1 MKIVITDYKDSMMPV
16 HDYEKEILIN
26 GLAECEVVIYEYT
39 DNKREEFFDIIKDA
53 DAILTAFV
61 QIDKEAMEHAPGL
74 KVISMNAT
82 GYDNVDLE
90 EANKRGIG
98 VCPVGEYCTI
108 DVAEFTITMM
118 LSLVKNLKIYS
129 NDVDLEHNWRYEIGE
144 ANKRIEDMTVG
155 IFGFGK
161 IGTAVGKRAKALGMT
176 VLACD
181 PFIPEGS
188 GEAFGIELVTPE
200 KIYQEA
206 DIVLNHMNLNK
217 TNYGYFS
224 LENFRLMEKK
234 PYFINMGRGAC
245 VVESD
250 LIIALENDYLKGA
263 GLDVLADETPD
274 LEKHPLV
281 GRGNVIITPHAAFYT
296 EASITE
302 LQRISTE
309 NIVHYLLGEK
319 DKVFRL
325 VSDQ

>member
-1 MKIVITDYKDSMMPV
+1 MKIVIADYKDSMMPV

-39 DNKREEFFDIIKDA
+39 DEKREEFFDIIKDA
-53 DAILTAFV
+53 DAILTAFI
-61 QIDKEAMEHAPGL
+61 QIDKEAMERAENL

-108 DVAEFTITMM
+108 DVAEFTISMM
-118 LSLVKNLKIYS
+118 LSLVKNLKTYINYI
-129 NDVDLEHNWRYEIGE
+129 DLEHNWRYEIGT

-161 IGTAVGKRAKALGMT
+161 IGKAVGQRAKALGMK
-176 VLACD
+176 VIACD
-181 PFIPEGS
+181 PFIPEDS
-188 GEAFGIELVTPE
+188 GEIFDIELVNPE
-200 KIYQEA
+200 QIYKEA
-206 DIVLNHMNLNK
+206 DVVLNHMNLNK
-217 TNYGYFS
+217 TNYEYFN

-250 LIIALENDYLKGA
+250 LIIALENQYLSGA
-263 GLDVLADETPD
+263 GLDVLVDETPD

-281 GRGNVIITPHAAFYT
+281 GRSNVIITPHAAFYT

-325 VSDQ
+325 VSNQ

>member
-1 MKIVITDYKDSMMPV
+1 MKVVIADYKDSMMPV

-26 GLAECEVVIYEYT
+26 GLAECEVVIYEYK

-53 DAILTAFV
+53 DAILTAYIK
-61 QIDKEAMEHAPGL
+61 IDKEAMEHAPKL

-82 GYDNVDLE
+82 GYDNVDLD

-108 DVAEFTITMM
+108 DVAEFTIAMM
-118 LSLVKNLKIYS
+118 LSLVKNLKIYG
-129 NDVDLEHNWRYEIGE
+129 NDIDLNHNWRYEIGT

-161 IGTAVGKRAKALGMT
+161 IGKAVGKRAKALGLT
-176 VLACD
+176 VIACD
-181 PFIPEGS
+181 PFIPEDS
-188 GEAFGIELVTPE
+188 GEAYHIELVTPDQIYE
-200 KIYQEA
+200 KA
-206 DIVLNHMNLNK
+206 DVVLNHMNLNE

-224 LENFRLMEKK
+224 LEKFRLMEKR

-250 LIIALENDYLKGA
+250 LIIALENHYLKGA
-263 GLDVLADETPD
+263 ALDVLVDETPD
-274 LEKHPLV
+274 LKEHPLV
-281 GRGNVIITPHAAFYT
+281 GRPNVILTPHAAFYT
-296 EASITE
+296 TTSITE

-309 NIVHYLLGEK
+309 NIVHYLLDEK

-325 VSDQ
+325 VSQQ